1 VRFIPVWFGVDSGRS
16 LGRAGPSFT
25 TGSNMAPR
33 QTLPVLPLR
42 GTVIFPGLTAP
53 IAAGRPGTL
62 RAIEAALKGDRLV
75 FAVAQRDNTDE
86 PTPEI
91 LYSMGV
97 VARIGQIQRGL
108 GGVQLLL
115 QGEQRATALQ
125 FTTVDN
131 YLAAVVQPVEEMA
144 PLDESDATF
153 VALYKE
159 IRERAAEL
167 GERRGL
173 PEEVV
178 HQVLD
183 AVTDAGRFSDLV
195 AGYIELPVAE
205 RQGLLENLSV
215 EDRLRRVLVHVQRQ
229 IGMIEMQEEIKS
241 QVQEELGER
250 QREMYLREQ
259 MKAIQKE
266 LGDDDQ
272 SKEITELREKLDK
285 LQLPPA
291 ARTEVDRELGRLE
304 RAGRES
310 MEAQVIRTYLEWIA
324 ELPWNS
330 RSDDNLDLT
339 RAEVVLDEDH
349 YGLPDVKDRVLEFLA
364 VRQLRAKELAEEVEK
379 TGELP
384 IASFRVDKDDANPS
398 LHPTGEDKA
407 VTDTVEAKARAMAKG
422 PILLFSGP
430 PGVGKT
436 SIAKSIARA
445 LGREYVRVALGGVRD
460 EADIRG
466 HRRTYVGAMP
476 GRIIQGLKQAK
487 TRNPVFLLDEV
498 DKLGSGHQGDPSSA
512 LLEVLDPAQNDTF
525 TDHYLGIPFD
535 LSEVLFIAT
544 ANFVQNIPGPLMD
557 RMEAVEFAGYTER
570 EKAEIAKKYLI
581 PRQIEDSGLKSKNVT
596 FTDDAVMTIV
606 SKYTRESGVRN
617 LERQIGAVTR
627 KVARKLASGET
638 DDLTIS
644 PEDVR
649 ELLGRPRVHPEHA
662 NEENEIGVAAGM
674 YYTPMG
680 GDIMFVEAA
689 IRRLHGAQRSSD
701 RDEEKVQVSGWG
713 NVSLI
718 LTGQLGDVMKE
729 SARAAL
735 TYAATHASTLKIPE
749 DRLGSIEVHVHVP
762 AGAIP
767 KDGPSAGVAIST
779 ALVSAM
785 SGRPVRREVAMTG
798 ESTLRG
804 RVLPIGGLKEKV
816 LGAHR
821 AGITTIILP
830 KDNEADMED
839 IPDEVREQLT
849 FHCVSTLDEAFA
861 IALLPAPNGL
871 PPVAKPT
878 MMEQQEAALAG

>member
-1 VRFIPVWFGVDSGRS
+1 
-16 LGRAGPSFT
+16 
-25 TGSNMAPR
+25 MAQR

-62 RAIEAALKGDRLV
+62 RAIEAALKSERLV

-86 PTPEI
+86 PTPDI

-97 VARIGQIQRGL
+97 IARIGQIQRGL

-115 QGEQRATALQ
+115 QGEQRATSLQYSVTEGYLSSVVMPVDEMKPVNEEDPTFIALH
-125 FTTVDN
+125 
-131 YLAAVVQPVEEMA
+131 
-144 PLDESDATF
+144 
-153 VALYKE
+153 KE
-159 IRERAAEL
+159 LRERAGEL

-183 AVTDAGRFSDLV
+183 AVTDPGRFADLV
-195 AGYIELPVAE
+195 AGYIELPPPE
-205 RQGLLENLSV
+205 KQGLLETLSV
-215 EDRLRRVLVHVQRQ
+215 EERLRRVLVHVQRQ
-229 IGMIEMQEEIKS
+229 IGLLEMQEEIKS

-272 SKEITELREKLDK
+272 SKEIAELRDKLNK
-285 LQLPPA
+285 LQLPRE
-291 ARTEVDRELGRLE
+291 ARQEVERELGRLE

-324 ELPWNS
+324 ELPWNN
-330 RSDDNLDLT
+330 RSDDNLDLQH
-339 RAEVVLDEDH
+339 AQQVLDEDH
-349 YGLPDVKDRVLEFLA
+349 YGLKDVKDRVLEFLA
-364 VRQLRAKELAEEVEK
+364 VRQLRAQQLAEEMTK

-384 IASFRVDKDDANPS
+384 VAKMKAAKDDATPQ
-398 LHPTGEDKA
+398 LGTYDDDRTI
-407 VTDTVEAKARAMAKG
+407 TDPKEAKSRAMAKG
-422 PILLFSGP
+422 PILLFVGP

-436 SIAKSIARA
+436 SIAKSIARS
-445 LGREYVRVALGGVRD
+445 LGREYVRVALGGARD

-476 GRIIQGLKQAK
+476 GRIVQGMKQAGTK
-487 TRNPVFLLDEV
+487 NPVFLLDEV
-498 DKLGSGHQGDPSSA
+498 DKLGVSFQGDPASA
-512 LLEVLDPAQNDTF
+512 LLEVLDPAQNDNF
-525 TDHYLGIPFD
+525 TDHYLGVPFD
-535 LSEVLFIAT
+535 LSEVLFVCT
-544 ANFVQNIPGPLMD
+544 ANFIQNIPGPLLD
-557 RMEAVEFAGYTER
+557 RMEVVDFAGYTEA
-570 EKAEIAKKYLI
+570 EKAEIAKRYLI
-581 PRQIEDSGLKSKNVT
+581 PRQFEESGLGDKNVSM
-596 FTDDAVMTIV
+596 TDDAVTMVI
-606 SKYTRESGVRN
+606 SNYTRESGVRQ
-617 LERQIGAVTR
+617 LERQIGAVAR
-627 KVARKLASGET
+627 KVARRLATG
-638 DDLTIS
+638 DQQMI
-644 PEDVR
+644 EDGKIDAEEVR
-649 ELLGRPRVHPEHA
+649 VLLGRPRVHPERA
-662 NEENEIGVAAGM
+662 ATENEIGVATGM
-674 YYTPMG
+674 YYTPAG

-689 IRRLHGAQRSSD
+689 IRRLYGFGQRTSD
-701 RDEEKVQVSGWG
+701 SEKTQVSGWG

-735 TYAATHASTLKIPE
+735 TYAATHASTLQIPE

-767 KDGPSAGVAIST
+767 KDGPSAGTTMAT

-785 SGRPVRREVAMTG
+785 SGRPVRKDVAMTG
-798 ESTLRG
+798 EITLRG
-804 RVLPIGGLKEKV
+804 RVLPIGGVKEKV

-821 AGITTIILP
+821 AGITNIILP

-839 IPDEVREQLT
+839 IPEDVRSQLS
-849 FHCVSTLDEAFA
+849 FHCVSTLDEVFD
-861 IALLPAPNGL
+861 IALLPTPTAHG
-871 PPVAKPT
+871 PVDKT
-878 MMEQQEAALAG
+878 LMEEEEEAAAAAGGR

>member
-1 VRFIPVWFGVDSGRS
+1 MCDARHDVPRDLTFFEKYD
-16 LGRAGPSFT
+16 
-25 TGSNMAPR
+25 MATR

-86 PTPEI
+86 PTPDI

-97 VARIGQIQRGL
+97 IARIGQIQRGL

-125 FTTVDN
+125 YNTTEG
-131 YLAAVVQPVEEMA
+131 YLSAVVMPVEEMKPVNENDPA
-144 PLDESDATF
+144 F
-153 VALYKE
+153 VALHKE
-159 IRERAAEL
+159 LRERAAEL

-183 AVTDAGRFSDLV
+183 AVTDPGRFADLV
-195 AGYIELPVAE
+195 AGYIELQPPE
-205 RQGLLENLSV
+205 KQGLLETLSV
-215 EDRLRRVLVHVQRQ
+215 EERLRRVLVHVQKQ
-229 IGMIEMQEEIKS
+229 IGMLEMQEEIKS

-272 SKEITELREKLDK
+272 SKEIVELREKLNK
-285 LQLPPA
+285 LELPKE
-291 ARTEVDRELGRLE
+291 ARQEVERELGRLE
-304 RAGRES
+304 RSGRES

-324 ELPWNS
+324 ELPWNI
-330 RSDDNLDLT
+330 RSDDNLDLSHAQT
-339 RAEVVLDEDH
+339 VLDEDH

-364 VRQLRAKELAEEVEK
+364 VRQLRAQQLEAELK
-379 TGELP
+379 QTGEMP
-384 IASFRVDKDDANPS
+384 IAKLKSAKDDATPQLSNS
-398 LHPTGEDKA
+398 KMEDKA
-407 VTDTVEAKARAMAKG
+407 ITDPKEAKARAMAKG
-422 PILLFSGP
+422 PILLFVGP

-436 SIAKSIARA
+436 SIAKSIARS
-445 LGREYVRVALGGVRD
+445 LGREYVRVALGGARD

-476 GRIIQGLKQAK
+476 GRIIQGMKQGGSK
-487 TRNPVFLLDEV
+487 NPVFLLDEV
-498 DKLGSGHQGDPSSA
+498 DKLGQSFQGDPASA
-512 LLEVLDPAQNDTF
+512 LLEVLDPAQNDNF

-544 ANFVQNIPGPLMD
+544 ANFIQNIPGPLLD
-557 RMEAVEFAGYTER
+557 RMEVVEFAGYTER

-581 PRQIEDSGLKSKNVT
+581 PRQLEESGLGDKEVS
-596 FTDDAVMTIV
+596 FTDDAVAAVI
-606 SKYTRESGVRN
+606 SKYTREAGVRQ
-617 LERQIGAVTR
+617 LERQVGAVAR
-627 KVARKLASGET
+627 KVARRIAGGDSKV
-638 DDLTIS
+638 I
-644 PEDVR
+644 EDGKIDADEVR
-649 ELLGRPRVHPEHA
+649 DLLGRPRVHPEHA
-662 NEENEIGVAAGM
+662 AEENEVGVATGM
-674 YYTPMG
+674 YYTPAG

-689 IRRLHGAQRSSD
+689 IRRLFAYGQRSND
-701 RDEEKVQVSGWG
+701 DEKTQVSGWG

-735 TYAATHASTLKIPE
+735 TYAATHASSLKIPE
-749 DRLGSIEVHVHVP
+749 DRLGSIEVHIHVP
-762 AGAIP
+762 QGAIP
-767 KDGPSAGVAIST
+767 KDGPSAGVTMST

-785 SGRPVRREVAMTG
+785 SGRPVRKDVAMTG
-798 ESTLRG
+798 EITLRG
-804 RVLPIGGLKEKV
+804 RVLPIGGVKEKV

-839 IPDEVREQLT
+839 IPEDVRKQLT
-849 FHCVSTLDEAFA
+849 FHCVSTLDEVFK
-861 IALLPAPNGL
+861 IALV
-871 PPVAKPT
+871 PVDTEIDTKPT
-878 MMEQQEAALAG
+878 LMEQMEETKVA

>member
-1 VRFIPVWFGVDSGRS
+1 
-16 LGRAGPSFT
+16 
-25 TGSNMAPR
+25 MAQR

-62 RAIEAALKGDRLV
+62 RAIESALKGERLV

-86 PTPEI
+86 PTPDI

-97 VARIGQIQRGL
+97 IARIGQIQRGL

-125 FTTVDN
+125 YTTTEGFLSAIVM
-131 YLAAVVQPVEEMA
+131 PVEEMK
-144 PLDESDATF
+144 PLNEDDAAF
-153 VALYKE
+153 VALHKE
-159 IRERAAEL
+159 LRERAGEL

-183 AVTDAGRFSDLV
+183 AVTDPGRFADLV
-195 AGYIELPVAE
+195 AGYIELQPAE
-205 RQGLLENLSV
+205 KQGLLETLSV
-215 EDRLRRVLVHVQRQ
+215 EERLRRVLVHVQKQ
-229 IGMIEMQEEIKS
+229 IGMLEMQEEIKS

-272 SKEITELREKLDK
+272 SKEIVELREKLNK
-285 LQLPPA
+285 LDLHKD
-291 ARTEVDRELGRLE
+291 ARTEVERELGRLE
-304 RAGRES
+304 RSGRES

-324 ELPWNS
+324 ELPWSN
-330 RSDDNLDLT
+330 RSDDNLDLNHAQT
-339 RAEVVLDEDH
+339 VLDEDH

-364 VRQLRAKELAEEVEK
+364 VRQLRAQQMENELK
-379 TGELP
+379 QTGEMSISKLKATKEDATPQLGNSTSDDKP
-384 IASFRVDKDDANPS
+384 I
-398 LHPTGEDKA
+398 
-407 VTDTVEAKARAMAKG
+407 TDPKEAKARAMAKG
-422 PILLFSGP
+422 PILLFVGP

-436 SIAKSIARA
+436 SIAKSIARS
-445 LGREYVRVALGGVRD
+445 LGRQYVRVALGGARD

-476 GRIIQGLKQAK
+476 GRIIQGMKQGGTK
-487 TRNPVFLLDEV
+487 NPVFLLDEV
-498 DKLGSGHQGDPSSA
+498 DKLGTSYQGDPSSA
-512 LLEVLDPAQNDTF
+512 LLEVLDPAQNDSF

-535 LSEVLFIAT
+535 LSEVLFVAT
-544 ANFVQNIPGPLMD
+544 ANFIQNIPGPLLD
-557 RMEAVEFAGYTER
+557 RMEVVEFAGYTER

-581 PRQIEDSGLKSKNVT
+581 PRQLEDSGLGDKNLS
-596 FTDDAVMTIV
+596 FTDDAVMAVI
-606 SKYTRESGVRN
+606 SKYTREAGVRQ
-617 LERQIGAVTR
+617 LEQRISAVTR
-627 KVARKLASGET
+627 KVARQIAGGET
-638 DDLTIS
+638 KIIADNKIDAD
-644 PEDVR
+644 EVR

-662 NEENEIGVAAGM
+662 NTENEVGVATGM
-674 YYTPMG
+674 YYTPAG

-689 IRRLHGAQRSSD
+689 IRRLFSYGNRSND
-701 RDEEKVQVSGWG
+701 DEKTQVSGWG

-729 SARAAL
+729 SARAAM
-735 TYAATHASTLKIPE
+735 TYAATHASKLQIPE
-749 DRLGSIEVHVHVP
+749 DRLGSIEVHIHVP
-762 AGAIP
+762 QGAIP
-767 KDGPSAGVAIST
+767 KDGPSAGTTMST

-785 SGRPVRREVAMTG
+785 SGRPVRKDVAMTG
-798 ESTLRG
+798 EITLRG
-804 RVLPIGGLKEKV
+804 RVLPIGGVKEKV

-839 IPDEVREQLT
+839 IPEDVRKQLT
-849 FHCVSTLDEAFA
+849 FHCVSTLDEVFE
-861 IALLPAPNGL
+861 IALVPISN
-871 PPVAKPT
+871 PVDTKPT
-878 MMEQQEAALAG
+878 MMETMEQNAETAVA

>member
-1 VRFIPVWFGVDSGRS
+1 
-16 LGRAGPSFT
+16 
-25 TGSNMAPR
+25 MAQR
-33 QTLPVLPLR
+33 QTIPVLPLR

-86 PTPEI
+86 PAPEI

-97 VARIGQIQRGL
+97 IARIGQIQRGL

-125 FTTVDN
+125 YSMTEG
-131 YLAAVVQPVEEMA
+131 YLTAVIVPAEEMS
-144 PLDESDATF
+144 PVDERDPAFT
-153 VALYKE
+153 ALQKE
-159 IRERAAEL
+159 TRERAAEL

-183 AVTDAGRFSDLV
+183 AVTEPGKFADLV
-195 AGYIELPVAE
+195 AGYIELPVPE
-205 RQGLLENLSV
+205 KQGLLETLNI

-229 IGMIEMQEEIKS
+229 VGLLEAQEDIKS

-272 SKEITELREKLDK
+272 SKEITELRDK
-285 LQLPPA
+285 LNKLELPKE
-291 ARTEVDRELGRLE
+291 ARAEVEREVGRLE

-324 ELPWNS
+324 ELPWNT
-330 RSDDNLDLT
+330 RSDDQLDLNN
-339 RAEVVLDEDH
+339 ASKVLDEDH
-349 YGLPDVKDRVLEFLA
+349 YGLTDVKDRVLEFLA
-364 VRQLRAKELAEEVEK
+364 VRQLRAQQMAQEVERE
-379 TGELP
+379 GELP
-384 IASFRVDKDDANPS
+384 VSVLRPESDEANPS
-398 LHPTGEDKA
+398 LFAAKDEDHKI
-407 VTDTVEAKARAMAKG
+407 TDQKEAKARAMAKG
-422 PILLFSGP
+422 PILIFIGP

-445 LGREYVRVALGGVRD
+445 LGREYVRVALGGARD

-476 GRIIQGLKQAK
+476 GRIIQGMKQAGTK
-487 TRNPVFLLDEV
+487 NPVFLLDEV
-498 DKLGSGHQGDPSSA
+498 DKLGTSFQGDPASA

-525 TDHYLGIPFD
+525 TDHYLGVPFD

-544 ANFVQNIPGPLMD
+544 ANFVQNIPGPLLD
-557 RMEAVEFAGYTER
+557 RMEVVDFAGYTEK

-581 PRQIEDSGLKSKNVT
+581 PRQLEESGLGDKGIRFN
-596 FTDDAVMTIV
+596 DEAVMSVV
-606 SKYTRESGVRN
+606 SNYTRESGVRQ
-617 LERQIGAVTR
+617 LERQLGAVAR
-627 KVARKLASGET
+627 KVARKIAMGDTGPLVDEEITADE
-638 DDLTIS
+638 
-644 PEDVR
+644 VR
-649 ELLGRPRVHPEHA
+649 ELLGRPKVHPERA
-662 NEENEIGVAAGM
+662 QESNEVGIATGM

-680 GDIMFVEAA
+680 GDIMFVEAS
-689 IRRLHGAQRSSD
+689 IRRYYGNRATDNESTGPGGA
-701 RDEEKVQVSGWG
+701 
-713 NVSLI
+713 VSLI

-729 SARAAL
+729 SARAAF
-735 TYAATHASTLKIPE
+735 TYATNNAADLGIPK
-749 DRLGSIEVHVHVP
+749 DRLGAIEAHIHVP

-767 KDGPSAGVAIST
+767 KDGPSAGLAIAT
-779 ALVSAM
+779 ALVSEM
-785 SGRPVRREVAMTG
+785 SDRAVRRDVAMTG
-798 ESTLRG
+798 EITLRG
-804 RVLPIGGLKEKV
+804 RALPIGGLKEKV

-821 AGITTIILP
+821 AGIKHIILP
-830 KDNEADMED
+830 KANEADIED
-839 IPDEVREQLT
+839 VPDEVRDVLT
-849 FHCVSTLDEAFA
+849 FHPVETLSEVLD
-861 IALLPAPNGL
+861 IALVKPPA
-871 PPVAKPT
+871 VEEVKPLDS
-878 MMEQQEAALAG
+878 AA

>member
-1 VRFIPVWFGVDSGRS
+1 
-16 LGRAGPSFT
+16 
-25 TGSNMAPR
+25 MAQR

-86 PTPEI
+86 PTPDI

-97 VARIGQIQRGL
+97 IARIGQIQRGL

-125 FTTVDN
+125 YTTVDN
-131 YLAAVVQPVEEMA
+131 YLAAVVQPVDEQK
-144 PLDESDATF
+144 PLNENDPAF

-183 AVTDAGRFSDLV
+183 AVTDPGRFSDLV

-205 RQGLLENLSV
+205 RQGLLENLNV

-272 SKEITELREKLDK
+272 SKEISELREKLEK
-285 LQLPPA
+285 LDLSPA
-291 ARTEVDRELGRLE
+291 ARTEVERELGRLE

-310 MEAQVIRTYLEWIA
+310 MEAQVIRTYLEWIS
-324 ELPWNS
+324 ELPWNT

-339 RAEVVLDEDH
+339 RANQVLDDDH

-364 VRQLRAKELAEEVEK
+364 VRQLRAQEMANEVESS
-379 TGELP
+379 GEVPVGAFKPERNEATPVLNATDENRP
-384 IASFRVDKDDANPS
+384 
-398 LHPTGEDKA
+398 
-407 VTDTVEAKARAMAKG
+407 VTDKKEAKSRAMAKG

-436 SIAKSIARA
+436 SIAKSIARS
-445 LGREYVRVALGGVRD
+445 LGREYVRISLGGVRD

-498 DKLGSGHQGDPSSA
+498 DKLGTSFQGDPASA
-512 LLEVLDPAQNDTF
+512 LLEVLDPAQNDSF

-544 ANFVQNIPGPLMD
+544 ANFIQNIPGPLID
-557 RMEAVEFAGYTER
+557 RMEVVEFAGYTER

-581 PRQIEDSGLKSKNVT
+581 PRQLEDSGLKSKNIV
-596 FTDDAVMTIV
+596 FDDDAVMSIV
-606 SKYTRESGVRN
+606 SKYTRESGVRQ
-617 LERQIGAVTR
+617 LERQVGAVAR
-627 KVARKLASGET
+627 KVARKLASGGT
-638 DDLTIS
+638 DDFHIS
-644 PEDVR
+644 VQDVR
-649 ELLGRPRVHPEHA
+649 DLLGRPRVHPEQA
-662 NEENEIGVAAGM
+662 NEENEVGVAAGM

-689 IRRLHGAQRSSD
+689 IRRLHGAHRASD
-701 RDEEKVQVSGWG
+701 GDDQKVQVSGWG

-735 TYAATHASTLKIPE
+735 TYAATHASALKIPE

-785 SGRPVRREVAMTG
+785 SGRPVRRDVSMTG
-798 ESTLRG
+798 EATLRG

-830 KDNEADMED
+830 KDNEADIED
-839 IPDEVREQLT
+839 IPEEVRNQLT
-849 FHCVSTLDEAFA
+849 FHPVSTLDEAFA
-861 IALLPAPNGL
+861 IALLPPVNGT
-871 PPVAKPT
+871 PPAAKPQL
-878 MMEQQEAALAG
+878 MEQAEEAVGA